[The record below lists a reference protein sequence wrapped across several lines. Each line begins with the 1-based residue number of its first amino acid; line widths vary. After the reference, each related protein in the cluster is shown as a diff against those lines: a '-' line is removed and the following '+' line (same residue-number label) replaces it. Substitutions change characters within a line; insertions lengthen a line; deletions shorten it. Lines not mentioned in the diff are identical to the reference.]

1 MAATRRARTG
11 TTVAGERT
19 LSAMAVPEYLIRT
32 GFAGIETTKSES
44 INKFEFCPM

>member
-1 MAATRRARTG
+1 MAVTRKAGTG

-19 LSAMAVPEYLIRT
+19 LSAMAVPEYSIRT

-44 INKFEFCPM
+44 INEF